1 MIRPCAVLIHHCD
14 VSAPD
19 GCFRAQCLCRSPSPA
34 RRPFPEWTRTPR
46 FSSSAAH
53 ANVNVPQAIAAR
65 LVRFVSHERRTYRLS
80 SQALS
85 GTLRSLRT
93 NRIEMV
99 RHGDELTALP
109 PPIAAW
115 TLCAALGL
123 LGDRYGDGG
132 CRAVK
137 NASTDGPT
145 RPWAGLRRGR
155 QVNHAIEE
163 TVRRI
168 MIAAENRAPPGRHG
182 EHAT

>member
-1 MIRPCAVLIHHCD
+1 
-14 VSAPD
+14 
-19 GCFRAQCLCRSPSPA
+19 
-34 RRPFPEWTRTPR
+34 
-46 FSSSAAH
+46 
-53 ANVNVPQAIAAR
+53 
-65 LVRFVSHERRTYRLS
+65 VRFVSHERRTYRLS

-85 GTLRSLRT
+85 GTVMSLRIPTGTLRSLRT
-93 NRIEMV
+93 NRIEIGPEPKPPRPPLNRV
-99 RHGDELTALP
+99 APRSNRHGDELTALP

-145 RPWAGLRRGR
+145 RPRAGLRRGR

-168 MIAAENRAPPGRHG
+168 MIAAENVAPPGRLG